1 MKKRIIFLI
10 VILLV
15 VEVGIFSISH
25 YYTSKVNKL
34 DVKNDG
40 KMFALM
46 VEQNK
51 GAADYQE
58 LDDEEWP
65 SKNYK
70 INKDKSYCEDSNG
83 NKIVKPSGY
92 DMIDVQDGKAIVK
105 TTKTVYCYLYFD
117 IKNSIDFTFYLGG
130 ESNPKYTNN
139 KNISL
144 YIKTND
150 SEADK
155 YCINKTN
162 NTNGCTWKNLSNLSY
177 TLDSTNGTQTYYVFM
192 KSKDGTITEDY
203 KSDEIIL
210 DDVNPSCSFEVNS
223 SGVTFTFSDNLELA
237 GGGTSGTEYKGALS
251 ATTYNGS
258 ISDAAGN
265 SCSASKTV
273 YDYYPSSTTYDLY
286 SKSCYYNG
294 VGGTN
299 WAYEI
304 IQRNVSVSQCNNNI
318 EYYSQHG
325 MPCPANGACWGSSGQ
340 GSPYC
345 RVCVQSGTSSY
356 CSNPSGTQI
365 PGTNYC
371 A

>member
-1 MKKRIIFLI
+1 MKKKMILI
-10 VILLV
+10 VILLLII
-15 VEVGIFSISH
+15 EIGIFSISKL
-25 YYTSKVNKL
+25 YMAKVEKIENKS
-34 DVKNDG
+34 DG

-51 GAADYQE
+51 GAKDYQE
-58 LDDEEWP
+58 IDDEEWP
-65 SKNYK
+65 STNYK
-70 INKDKSYCEDSNG
+70 FNKENSYCEDSDG
-83 NKIVKPSGY
+83 NKIAKPSGY
-92 DMIDVQDGKAIVK
+92 DLIDIEDGKAIVK

-117 IKNSIDFTFYLGG
+117 VKTGIDFTFYLGG

-139 KNISL
+139 RNISL
-144 YIKTND
+144 YINTSD
-150 SEADK
+150 STADK

-162 NTNGCTWKNLSNLSY
+162 NTSGCTWKNLSDLSF
-177 TLDSTNGTQTYYVFM
+177 TLDSSNGTQTYYMFL
-192 KSKDGTITEDY
+192 KAKDGTITEDY
-203 KSDEIIL
+203 QSDTIIL
-210 DDVNPSCSFEVNS
+210 DDVNPICGFDVNA

-237 GGGTSGTEYKGALS
+237 GGGTNGTEFKGALS
-251 ATTYNGS
+251 AKTYSGS

-265 SCSASKTV
+265 NCSASKTV
-273 YDYYPSSTTYDLY
+273 YNYYPSSTTYDLY

-325 MPCPANGACWGSSGQ
+325 MPCTPNGTCWGSSGQ

-345 RVCVQSGTSSY
+345 RVCVQSGTSAR
-356 CSNPSGTQI
+356 CDSGTQI